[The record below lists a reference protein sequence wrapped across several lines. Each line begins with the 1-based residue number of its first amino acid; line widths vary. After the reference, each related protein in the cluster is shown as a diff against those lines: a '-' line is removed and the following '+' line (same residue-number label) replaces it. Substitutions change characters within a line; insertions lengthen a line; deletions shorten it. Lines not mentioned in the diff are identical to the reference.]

1 MQPTNNLKKRPIVG
15 GPNSPTQGISRLLEK
30 ILTTIVSCLKTYIK
44 DDWDFIRKLQFHIDN
59 TCVLASYN
67 VVSLYASIPHDLGL
81 EAISYWIDKKRNLI
95 PKHFIK
101 AFILEAA
108 LFTKQLYLLTE
119 EIFKYLM
126 HDCFV
131 LWLKNANIDLFRE
144 LLYELHHSLKFTVEK
159 GKSSFDA
166 FVQVLDI
173 QDVSIILHENDRL
186 ETDMFY
192 RETNSHSYL
201 DYLSHH
207 SEHTE
212 QNLPIIWPN
221 ALLCLY
227 RTRQRSMKD
236 YLVSCMYLPLSNYRN
251 CFF

>member
-1 MQPTNNLKKRPIVG
+1 
-15 GPNSPTQGISRLLEK
+15 
-30 ILTTIVSCLKTYIK
+30 
-44 DDWDFIRKLQFHIDN
+44 
-59 TCVLASYN
+59 
-67 VVSLYASIPHDLGL
+67 
-81 EAISYWIDKKRNLI
+81 
-95 PKHFIK
+95 
-101 AFILEAA
+101 
-108 LFTKQLYLLTE
+108 
-119 EIFKYLM
+119 M
-126 HDCFV
+126 HDGFV

-144 LLYELHHSLKFTVEK
+144 LLYEVHHSLKFTVEK

-207 SEHTE
+207 SEHTK

-227 RTRQRSMKD
+227 RTRQRSVKD
-236 YLVSCMYLPLSNYRN
+236 YLN
-251 CFF
+251 